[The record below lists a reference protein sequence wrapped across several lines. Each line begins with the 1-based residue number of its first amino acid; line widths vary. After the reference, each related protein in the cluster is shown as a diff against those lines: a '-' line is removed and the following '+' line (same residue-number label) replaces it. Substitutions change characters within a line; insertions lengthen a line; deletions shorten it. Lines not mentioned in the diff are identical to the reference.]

1 MRLIWA
7 TYYTDELKGVKGKI
21 ENAFGIKLLKMRS
34 SQKDQLNDISN
45 SNKTNK
51 NLEQGEKSLDDLLKS
66 DKENRTKGKSGKT
79 YTSDNKPVNFH
90 YEIRDINDLLVSH
103 DEDGNENPNYPQE
116 LQPRDRTNAAS
127 KLDLETQSSKINP

>member
-1 MRLIWA
+1 
-7 TYYTDELKGVKGKI
+7 
-21 ENAFGIKLLKMRS
+21 MRS

-127 KLDLETQSSKINP
+127 KLDLETQSSKRLLILIFNTKCWFVFVTAL